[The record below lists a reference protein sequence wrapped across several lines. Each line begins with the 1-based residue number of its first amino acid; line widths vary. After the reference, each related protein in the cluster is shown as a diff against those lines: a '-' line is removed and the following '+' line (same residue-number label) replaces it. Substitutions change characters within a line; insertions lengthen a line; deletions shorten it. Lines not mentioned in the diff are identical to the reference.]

1 MFKDLTILEVLVAT
15 FSIILNIF
23 IQPCT
28 YHCVFKYNQN
38 KQLLKRI
45 IYENKTIIEQKHF

>member
-23 IQPCT
+23 IQPCP